1 MIKEMIMVARYKI
14 SYIHK
19 NTQIED
25 TMEEKVPFIIAT
37 EKIKHLECN
46 RCYQEKYFKLKV
58 IKADL
63 NKMKTSL
70 VLGL

>member
-1 MIKEMIMVARYKI
+1 MVARYKT

-25 TMEEKVPFIIAT
+25 ILEEKVPFIIAT

-46 RCYQEKYFKLKV
+46 RCIRKN
-58 IKADL
+58 IL
-63 NKMKTSL
+63 N
-70 VLGL
+70 